1 MVPASLRSLF
11 VIRTNRL
18 FSRIVLVG
26 ALAAALAAGG
36 CGRKGPLDAPPG
48 GAAADQTTAGAPQT
62 QSSQSG
68 NTLIDRGSA
77 TGLPRVRGEDKRI
90 PLDVLLN

>member
-1 MVPASLRSLF
+1 

-18 FSRIVLVG
+18 FSRIVLVS

-48 GAAADQTTAGAPQT
+48 GTAEQVTEPGT
-62 QSSQSG
+62 QNAQGG
-68 NTLIDRGSA
+68 NTLIDRGGTS
-77 TGLPRVRGEDKRI
+77 GLPRVRGEDKRI

>member
-18 FSRIVLVG
+18 FSRIVLVS

-48 GAAADQTTAGAPQT
+48 GTAEQVTEPGT
-62 QSSQSG
+62 QNAQGG
-68 NTLIDRGSA
+68 NT
-77 TGLPRVRGEDKRI
+77 
-90 PLDVLLN
+90 

>member
-1 MVPASLRSLF
+1 

-26 ALAAALAAGG
+26 ALAAALVAGG

-48 GAAADQTTAGAPQT
+48 GAVEQTTSGAQQT
-62 QSSQSG
+62 QSSQG
-68 NTLIDRGSA
+68 GTLIDRGSS